1 MPGRWL
7 VDYWKKSAIYQ
18 PLTHYSTTCYTPTGR
33 YGRSFALIKFCKHTL
48 LETRHNYLCTSAK
61 SVGEKFCYK
70 FCEFCEFRGRAFCII
85 FLLNK
90 QPMND
95 ISNNTNHN
103 AQLRITDWSEA
114 DRPRE
119 KLRDKGAET
128 LSDAELLAIL
138 IGSGSTKESAVAL
151 MQRILSA
158 CDNNLNTLGKMSL
171 HELMQYNG
179 IGEAK
184 AITIIAACELGKRRQ
199 AAKAA
204 ERPDMG
210 SAQAVYEYM
219 HPKMQDLDTEEAW
232 VLLMNQRFRHQ
243 GGATVARRTHRD
255 GCRRARHSARGAARQ
270 RHNAHANTQS
280 SERQRASFWR
290 RRPHHSQTEDRL
302 RDNATLSHR
311 PSHRDRRSLLQLRR
325 RGQDLRFTH
334 KDNCF
339 YATAQNAGY
348 IEAIVFSI

>member
-1 MPGRWL
+1 
-7 VDYWKKSAIYQ
+7 
-18 PLTHYSTTCYTPTGR
+18 
-33 YGRSFALIKFCKHTL
+33 
-48 LETRHNYLCTSAK
+48 
-61 SVGEKFCYK
+61 
-70 FCEFCEFRGRAFCII
+70 
-85 FLLNK
+85 
-90 QPMND
+90 MND

-184 AITIIAACELGKRRQ
+184 AITILAACELGKRR
-199 AAKAA
+199 AACKAA
-204 ERPDMG
+204 DRPDMG
-210 SAQAVYEYM
+210 SAQAVYDFM

-232 VLLMNQRFRHQ
+232 VLLMNQRFRLIKPVKVSH
-243 GGATVARRTHRD
+243 GGLSETAVDVRIILREALLANATVLTLI
-255 GCRRARHSARGAARQ
+255 
-270 RHNAHANTQS
+270 HNHPSGN
-280 SERQRASFWR
+280 
-290 RRPHHSQTEDRL
+290 P
-302 RDNATLSHR
+302 R
-311 PSHRDRRSLLQLRR
+311 PSAEDDRITKKLKTACETMRLYMVDHVIITDGAYYS
-325 RGQDLRFTH
+325 
-334 KDNCF
+334 
-339 YATAQNAGY
+339 YAEEGR
-348 IEAIVFSI
+348 I

>member
-18 PLTHYSTTCYTPTGR
+18 PLTHYSTMRYTPAGR
-33 YGRSFALIKFCKHTL
+33 YGRFFALIKFCKHTL

-61 SVGEKFCYK
+61 SVGEKFCNK

-204 ERPDMG
+204 ERSDMG

-232 VLLMNQRFRHQ
+232 VLLMNQRFRLIKAVRLSH
-243 GGATVARRTHRD
+243 GGL
-255 GCRRARHSARGAARQ
+255 
-270 RHNAHANTQS
+270 
-280 SERQRASFWR
+280 
-290 RRPHHSQTEDRL
+290 TETAVDVRVIL
-302 RDNATLSHR
+302 REALLANATTLTLIHNHPSGNAR
-311 PSHRDRRSLLQLRR
+311 PSGDDDRI
-325 RGQDLRFTH
+325 TH
-334 KDNCF
+334 KLKTACETMRLYLIDHLIVTDGRYYS
-339 YATAQNAGY
+339 YAEEGR
-348 IEAIVFSI
+348 I

>member
-7 VDYWKKSAIYQ
+7 VDYWKKSVIYQ
-18 PLTHYSTTCYTPTGR
+18 PLTHYSTMRYTPAGR
-33 YGRSFALIKFCKHTL
+33 YGRFFALIKFCKHTL

-61 SVGEKFCYK
+61 SVGEKFCNK

-232 VLLMNQRFRHQ
+232 VLLMNQRFRLIKAMRLSH
-243 GGATVARRTHRD
+243 GGL
-255 GCRRARHSARGAARQ
+255 
-270 RHNAHANTQS
+270 
-280 SERQRASFWR
+280 
-290 RRPHHSQTEDRL
+290 TETAVDVRVIL
-302 RDNATLSHR
+302 REALLANATTLTLIHNHPSGNAR
-311 PSHRDRRSLLQLRR
+311 PSGDDDRI
-325 RGQDLRFTH
+325 TH
-334 KDNCF
+334 KLKTACETMRLYLIDHLIVTDGRYYS
-339 YATAQNAGY
+339 YAEEGR
-348 IEAIVFSI
+348 I

>member
-18 PLTHYSTTCYTPTGR
+18 LLTHYSTTCYTPAGR
-33 YGRSFALIKFCKHTL
+33 YGRFFALIKFCKHTL

-61 SVGEKFCYK
+61 SVGEKFCNK

-151 MQRILSA
+151 MQRILSV

-232 VLLMNQRFRHQ
+232 VLLMNQRFRLIKAVRLSH
-243 GGATVARRTHRD
+243 GGL
-255 GCRRARHSARGAARQ
+255 
-270 RHNAHANTQS
+270 
-280 SERQRASFWR
+280 
-290 RRPHHSQTEDRL
+290 TETAVDVRVIL
-302 RDNATLSHR
+302 REALLANATTLTLIHNHPSGNAR
-311 PSHRDRRSLLQLRR
+311 PSGDDDRI
-325 RGQDLRFTH
+325 TH
-334 KDNCF
+334 KLKTACETMRLYLIDHLIVTDGRYYS
-339 YATAQNAGY
+339 YAEEGR
-348 IEAIVFSI
+348 I

>member
-7 VDYWKKSAIYQ
+7 VDYRKKSAIYQ
-18 PLTHYSTTCYTPTGR
+18 PLTHYSTMRYTPTGR

-61 SVGEKFCYK
+61 SVGEKFCNK
-70 FCEFCEFRGRAFCII
+70 FCEFCEFRGRVFCII

-232 VLLMNQRFRHQ
+232 VLLMNQRFRLIKAVRLSH
-243 GGATVARRTHRD
+243 GGL
-255 GCRRARHSARGAARQ
+255 
-270 RHNAHANTQS
+270 
-280 SERQRASFWR
+280 
-290 RRPHHSQTEDRL
+290 TETAVDVRVIL
-302 RDNATLSHR
+302 REALLANATTLTLIHNHPSGNAR
-311 PSHRDRRSLLQLRR
+311 PSGDDDRI
-325 RGQDLRFTH
+325 TH
-334 KDNCF
+334 KLKTACETMRLYLIDHLIVTDGRYYS
-339 YATAQNAGY
+339 YAEEGR
-348 IEAIVFSI
+348 I

>member
-1 MPGRWL
+1 
-7 VDYWKKSAIYQ
+7 
-18 PLTHYSTTCYTPTGR
+18 
-33 YGRSFALIKFCKHTL
+33 
-48 LETRHNYLCTSAK
+48 
-61 SVGEKFCYK
+61 
-70 FCEFCEFRGRAFCII
+70 
-85 FLLNK
+85 
-90 QPMND
+90 MND

-232 VLLMNQRFRHQ
+232 VLLMNQRFRLIK
-243 GGATVARRTHRD
+243 AV
-255 GCRRARHSARGAARQ
+255 
-270 RHNAHANTQS
+270 
-280 SERQRASFWR
+280 
-290 RRPHHSQTEDRL
+290 RL
-302 RDNATLSHR
+302 S
-311 PSHRDRRSLLQLRR
+311 
-325 RGQDLRFTH
+325 
-334 KDNCF
+334 C
-339 YATAQNAGY
+339 
-348 IEAIVFSI
+348 

>member
-7 VDYWKKSAIYQ
+7 VDYRKKSAIYQ
-18 PLTHYSTTCYTPTGR
+18 PLTHYSTMRYTPAGR
-33 YGRSFALIKFCKHTL
+33 YGRFFVLIKFCKHTL

-61 SVGEKFCYK
+61 SVGEQFCNKFCV
-70 FCEFCEFRGRAFCII
+70 FCEFRGRAFCII
-85 FLLNK
+85 LLLNK

-103 AQLRITDWSEA
+103 AQLKISDWSEA

-232 VLLMNQRFRHQ
+232 VLLMNQRFRLIKAVRLSH
-243 GGATVARRTHRD
+243 GGL
-255 GCRRARHSARGAARQ
+255 
-270 RHNAHANTQS
+270 
-280 SERQRASFWR
+280 
-290 RRPHHSQTEDRL
+290 TETAVDVRVIL
-302 RDNATLSHR
+302 REALLANATTLTLIHNHPSGNAR
-311 PSHRDRRSLLQLRR
+311 PSGDDDRI
-325 RGQDLRFTH
+325 TH
-334 KDNCF
+334 KLKTACETMRLYLIDHLIVTDGRYYS
-339 YATAQNAGY
+339 YAEEGR
-348 IEAIVFSI
+348 I

>member
-18 PLTHYSTTCYTPTGR
+18 PLTHYPTMRYTPAGR
-33 YGRSFALIKFCKHTL
+33 YGRFFALIKFCKHTL

-61 SVGEKFCYK
+61 SVGEKFCNK

-85 FLLNK
+85 FLLKK

-138 IGSGSTKESAVAL
+138 IGSGSTKESAVSL
-151 MQRILSA
+151 MQRILHD
-158 CDNNLNTLGKMSL
+158 CDGNLNTLGKRSL

-232 VLLMNQRFRHQ
+232 VLLMNQRFRLIKAVRLSH
-243 GGATVARRTHRD
+243 GGL
-255 GCRRARHSARGAARQ
+255 
-270 RHNAHANTQS
+270 
-280 SERQRASFWR
+280 
-290 RRPHHSQTEDRL
+290 TETAVDVRVIL
-302 RDNATLSHR
+302 REALLANATTLTLIHNHPSGNAR
-311 PSHRDRRSLLQLRR
+311 PSGDDDRI
-325 RGQDLRFTH
+325 TH
-334 KDNCF
+334 KLKTACETMRLYLIDHLIVTDGKYYS
-339 YATAQNAGY
+339 YAEEGR
-348 IEAIVFSI
+348 I

>member
-7 VDYWKKSAIYQ
+7 VDYRKKSAIYQ
-18 PLTHYSTTCYTPTGR
+18 PLTHYSTMRYTPAGR
-33 YGRSFALIKFCKHTL
+33 YGRFFALIKFCKHTL

-61 SVGEKFCYK
+61 SVGEKFCNK

-232 VLLMNQRFRHQ
+232 VLLMNQRFRLIKAVRLSH
-243 GGATVARRTHRD
+243 GGL
-255 GCRRARHSARGAARQ
+255 
-270 RHNAHANTQS
+270 
-280 SERQRASFWR
+280 
-290 RRPHHSQTEDRL
+290 TETAVDVRVIL
-302 RDNATLSHR
+302 REALLANATTLTLIHNHPSGNAR
-311 PSHRDRRSLLQLRR
+311 PSGDDDRI
-325 RGQDLRFTH
+325 TH
-334 KDNCF
+334 KLKTACETMRLYLIDHLIVTDGRYYS
-339 YATAQNAGY
+339 YAEEGR
-348 IEAIVFSI
+348 I

>member
-1 MPGRWL
+1 
-7 VDYWKKSAIYQ
+7 
-18 PLTHYSTTCYTPTGR
+18 
-33 YGRSFALIKFCKHTL
+33 
-48 LETRHNYLCTSAK
+48 
-61 SVGEKFCYK
+61 
-70 FCEFCEFRGRAFCII
+70 
-85 FLLNK
+85 
-90 QPMND
+90 MND

-232 VLLMNQRFRHQ
+232 VLLMNHASDSSRRCDCRTADSPRRLSMCASFC
-243 GGATVARRTHRD
+243 ARRCSPTP
-255 GCRRARHSARGAARQ
+255 Q
-270 RHNAHANTQS
+270 RS
-280 SERQRASFWR
+280 R
-290 RRPHHSQTEDRL
+290 
-302 RDNATLSHR
+302 
-311 PSHRDRRSLLQLRR
+311 
-325 RGQDLRFTH
+325 
-334 KDNCF
+334 
-339 YATAQNAGY
+339 
-348 IEAIVFSI
+348 

>member
-18 PLTHYSTTCYTPTGR
+18 PLTHYSTMRYTPAGI
-33 YGRSFALIKFCKHTL
+33 YGRFFALIKFCKHTL

-61 SVGEKFCYK
+61 SVGEKFCNK

-85 FLLNK
+85 FLLKK

-138 IGSGSTKESAVAL
+138 IGSGSTKESAVSL
-151 MQRILSA
+151 MQRILHD
-158 CDNNLNTLGKMSL
+158 CDGNLNTLGKRSL

-232 VLLMNQRFRHQ
+232 VLLMNQRFRLIKAVRLSH
-243 GGATVARRTHRD
+243 GGL
-255 GCRRARHSARGAARQ
+255 
-270 RHNAHANTQS
+270 
-280 SERQRASFWR
+280 
-290 RRPHHSQTEDRL
+290 TETAVDVRVIL
-302 RDNATLSHR
+302 REALLANATTLTLIHNHPSGNAR
-311 PSHRDRRSLLQLRR
+311 PSGDDDRI
-325 RGQDLRFTH
+325 TH
-334 KDNCF
+334 KLKTACETMRLYLIDHLIVTDGRYYS
-339 YATAQNAGY
+339 YAEEGR
-348 IEAIVFSI
+348 I

>member
-7 VDYWKKSAIYQ
+7 VDYRKKSAIYQ
-18 PLTHYSTTCYTPTGR
+18 PLTHYSTTRYTPAGR
-33 YGRSFALIKFCKHTL
+33 YGIFFALIKFCKHTL

-61 SVGEKFCYK
+61 SVGEKFCNK

-232 VLLMNQRFRHQ
+232 VLLMNQRFRLIKAVRLSH
-243 GGATVARRTHRD
+243 GGL
-255 GCRRARHSARGAARQ
+255 
-270 RHNAHANTQS
+270 
-280 SERQRASFWR
+280 
-290 RRPHHSQTEDRL
+290 TETAVDVRVIL
-302 RDNATLSHR
+302 REALLANATTLTLIHNHPSGNAR
-311 PSHRDRRSLLQLRR
+311 PSGDDDRI
-325 RGQDLRFTH
+325 TH
-334 KDNCF
+334 KLKTACDAMRLYLIDHLIVTDGRYYS
-339 YATAQNAGY
+339 YAEEGR
-348 IEAIVFSI
+348 I

>member
-18 PLTHYSTTCYTPTGR
+18 PLTHYSTMRYTPAGR
-33 YGRSFALIKFCKHTL
+33 YGRFFALIKFCKHTL

-61 SVGEKFCYK
+61 SVGEKFCNK
-70 FCEFCEFRGRAFCII
+70 FCEFRGRTFHKIL
-85 FLLNK
+85 LLNK

-103 AQLRITDWSEA
+103 AQLKISDWSEA

-232 VLLMNQRFRHQ
+232 VLLMNQRFRLIKAVRLSH
-243 GGATVARRTHRD
+243 GGL
-255 GCRRARHSARGAARQ
+255 
-270 RHNAHANTQS
+270 
-280 SERQRASFWR
+280 
-290 RRPHHSQTEDRL
+290 TETAVDVRVIL
-302 RDNATLSHR
+302 REALLANATTLTLIHNHPSGNAR
-311 PSHRDRRSLLQLRR
+311 PSGDDDRI
-325 RGQDLRFTH
+325 TH
-334 KDNCF
+334 KLKTACETMRLYLIDHLIVTDGRYYS
-339 YATAQNAGY
+339 YAEEGR
-348 IEAIVFSI
+348 I

>member
-18 PLTHYSTTCYTPTGR
+18 PLTHYPTMRYTPAGR
-33 YGRSFALIKFCKHTL
+33 YGRFFALIKFCKHTL

-61 SVGEKFCYK
+61 SVGEKFCNK

-232 VLLMNQRFRHQ
+232 VLLMNQRFRLIKAVRLSH
-243 GGATVARRTHRD
+243 GGL
-255 GCRRARHSARGAARQ
+255 
-270 RHNAHANTQS
+270 
-280 SERQRASFWR
+280 
-290 RRPHHSQTEDRL
+290 TETAVDVRVIL
-302 RDNATLSHR
+302 REALLANATTLTLIHNHPSGNAR
-311 PSHRDRRSLLQLRR
+311 PSGDDDRI
-325 RGQDLRFTH
+325 TH
-334 KDNCF
+334 KLKTACETMRLYLIDHLIVTDGRYYS
-339 YATAQNAGY
+339 YAEEGR
-348 IEAIVFSI
+348 I

>member
-7 VDYWKKSAIYQ
+7 VDYWKKSVIYQ
-18 PLTHYSTTCYTPTGR
+18 PLTHYSTMRYTPAGR
-33 YGRSFALIKFCKHTL
+33 YGRFFALIKFCKHTL
-48 LETRHNYLCTSAK
+48 IETRHNYLCTSAK
-61 SVGEKFCYK
+61 SVGEKFCNK

-85 FLLNK
+85 FLLKK

-95 ISNNTNHN
+95 ISNKSNHN
-103 AQLRITDWSEA
+103 SQLRITDWSEA

-232 VLLMNQRFRHQ
+232 VLLMNQRFRLIKAVRLSH
-243 GGATVARRTHRD
+243 GGL
-255 GCRRARHSARGAARQ
+255 
-270 RHNAHANTQS
+270 
-280 SERQRASFWR
+280 
-290 RRPHHSQTEDRL
+290 TETAVDVRVIL
-302 RDNATLSHR
+302 REALLANATTLTLIHNHPSGNAR
-311 PSHRDRRSLLQLRR
+311 PSGDDDRI
-325 RGQDLRFTH
+325 TH
-334 KDNCF
+334 KLKTACETMRLYLIDHLIVTDGRYYS
-339 YATAQNAGY
+339 YAEEGR
-348 IEAIVFSI
+348 I

>member
-18 PLTHYSTTCYTPTGR
+18 PLTHYSTMRYTPAGR
-33 YGRSFALIKFCKHTL
+33 YGRFFALIKFCKHTL

-61 SVGEKFCYK
+61 SVGEKFCNK
-70 FCEFCEFRGRAFCII
+70 FCEFYEFRGRAFCII

-232 VLLMNQRFRHQ
+232 VLLMNQRFRLIKAVRLSH
-243 GGATVARRTHRD
+243 GGL
-255 GCRRARHSARGAARQ
+255 
-270 RHNAHANTQS
+270 
-280 SERQRASFWR
+280 
-290 RRPHHSQTEDRL
+290 TETAVDVRVIL
-302 RDNATLSHR
+302 REALLANATTLTLIHNHPSGNAR
-311 PSHRDRRSLLQLRR
+311 PSGDDDRI
-325 RGQDLRFTH
+325 TH
-334 KDNCF
+334 KLKTACETMRLYLIDHLIVTDGRYYS
-339 YATAQNAGY
+339 YAEEGR
-348 IEAIVFSI
+348 I

>member
-7 VDYWKKSAIYQ
+7 VDYRKKSAIYQ
-18 PLTHYSTTCYTPTGR
+18 PLTHYSTMRYTSTGR
-33 YGRSFALIKFCKHTL
+33 YGRFFALIKFCKHTL

-61 SVGEKFCYK
+61 SVGEKFCNK

-138 IGSGSTKESAVAL
+138 IGSGSTKESAVSL

-232 VLLMNQRFRHQ
+232 VLLMNQRFRLIKAVRLSH
-243 GGATVARRTHRD
+243 GGL
-255 GCRRARHSARGAARQ
+255 
-270 RHNAHANTQS
+270 
-280 SERQRASFWR
+280 
-290 RRPHHSQTEDRL
+290 TETAVDVRVIL
-302 RDNATLSHR
+302 REALLANATTLTLIHNHPSGNAR
-311 PSHRDRRSLLQLRR
+311 PSGDDDRI
-325 RGQDLRFTH
+325 TH
-334 KDNCF
+334 KLKTACETMRLYLIDHLIVTDGRYYS
-339 YATAQNAGY
+339 YAEEGR
-348 IEAIVFSI
+348 I